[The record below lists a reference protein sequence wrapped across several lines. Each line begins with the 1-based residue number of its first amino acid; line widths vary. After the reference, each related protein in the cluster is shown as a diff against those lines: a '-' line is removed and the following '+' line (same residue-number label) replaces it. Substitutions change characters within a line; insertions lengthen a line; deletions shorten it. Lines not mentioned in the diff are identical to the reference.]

1 MRRQNDHKWRGMAAL
16 CSVVLL
22 SACEG
27 WGPHESVS
35 APSDDPA
42 LTATM
47 GAPMVPFD
55 GSTISMT
62 PVIRFDC
69 SRDLQ
74 FTGPLDIAMTAA
86 HHVDVN
92 QVTFRLVD
100 KSALQ
105 SPVNTFSHNDLTST
119 FGTTEIAAGTIRTFR
134 FHTRLP
140 CGQLLPESVAAEI
153 RFLESSGRRNSITVT
168 APFNVTVSVSN

>member
-1 MRRQNDHKWRGMAAL
+1 MRRQHNHQWWGLAAL
-16 CSVVLL
+16 CGVALL
-22 SACEG
+22 SACES

-47 GAPMVPFD
+47 GAPVVPLD
-55 GSTISMT
+55 GSARTMT
-62 PVIRFDC
+62 PVIPFDC
-69 SRDLQ
+69 SKDLQ

-86 HHVDVN
+86 HDVDVN

-100 KSALQ
+100 KSNLQ
-105 SPVNTFSHNDLTST
+105 SPVNTFSHDDLTSD
-119 FGTTEIAAGTIRTFR
+119 FGATQIAAGTIRTFR

-140 CGQLLPESVAAEI
+140 CGQLLPQSVAAEI
-153 RFLESSGRRNSITVT
+153 RFLEFSGRRNSITVT
-168 APFNVTVSVSN
+168 APFDVSVTVSN